1 MSGVGW
7 IRSASPRRAP
17 RAGATW
23 VALVLLAGLTSACG
37 TGPVEPLRPLGDAS
51 APRATTPGAATDPTG
66 TPPASITPSAPEPA
80 GPTTTAPEPGDGPGR
95 IVADVLDRYDRVL
108 ARLHADPA
116 AMNRPGDPVGS
127 ELLGELGRVV
137 PAGAV
142 LFDDIRSQLAGRAA
156 RGESIPVEDRQL
168 PYVHHGIDADAE
180 GADRVT
186 FTWCSWS
193 PGVVRDTATGAVVDD
208 TVGQGTG
215 TGVAERI
222 DGTWMLASLD
232 ESTLDLLPAGTADPC
247 PGADRSR
254 P

>member
-1 MSGVGW
+1 
-7 IRSASPRRAP
+7 
-17 RAGATW
+17 
-23 VALVLLAGLTSACG
+23 VALVLLAGLTTACG
-37 TGPVEPLRPLGDAS
+37 AGAAEPLRPLGNAS

-66 TPPASITPSAPEPA
+66 TPPDSITPNAPEPA
-80 GPTTTAPEPGDGPGR
+80 GPTTTAPEPGDGPGHV
-95 IVADVLDRYDRVL
+95 VADVLDRYDRVL

-156 RGESIPVEDRQL
+156 RGESIPGEDRQL
-168 PYVHHGIDADAE
+168 PYVHHAIDADVE

-208 TVGQGTG
+208 TVGHGTG

-222 DGTWMLASLD
+222 AGTWMLSSLD